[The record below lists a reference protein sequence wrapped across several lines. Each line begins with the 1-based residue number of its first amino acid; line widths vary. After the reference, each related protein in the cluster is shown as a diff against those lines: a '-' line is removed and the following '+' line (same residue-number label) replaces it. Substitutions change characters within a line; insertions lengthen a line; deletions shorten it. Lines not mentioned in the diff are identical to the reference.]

1 MTFLVTYLG
10 TDTEHIQGT
19 NPFYPRGESLSGAAN
34 AVASTPRDYLV
45 SDKVE
50 HLVSDEQI
58 LIDGPTTLGTEVG
71 DRIARGVLAMIDAV
85 SRGEK
90 DFAIAAHS
98 RGAVQGILSA
108 HEMERIQNL
117 FKQDPLPVDLI
128 AEIKKSP
135 CPYTRAAFNTPLLS
149 ERLGKINLE
158 NVGKHIQ
165 DANISMFTIDPVPG
179 GRYHGAPVAWVD
191 PRFYRIPGI
200 VKQYEQYVYQNERT
214 RCFKAI
220 VPACDSPDTVF
231 KLTSLPGHHGT
242 GSGNAKDQ
250 QFREVPKEKGVTTHV
265 QDLLVLKLLDFYRRN
280 NVEFKSDADLRDAP
294 ISDEMKELI
303 APLLALRNDPAKY
316 KARLD
321 KEYLAV
327 YSEIIKNREAY
338 KHFDNTGYAVL
349 GQEQGIWALFGLN
362 KNDRIIHYQA
372 HNDTF
377 LSSVASEA
385 IGENFLNYEHAQLY
399 LNDLL
404 KLGEDTTLADMIEN
418 ASRQFSI
425 LARHVHLL
433 SQPQS
438 MTDSVHQDQLA
449 QALKESPGKELLSE
463 ALRFLIH
470 EVSEA
475 YLNNEFRN
483 DQERGEVFNAVSQAF
498 ATFAEAAPKYP
509 LAANILDELQ
519 KGLKATLQT
528 KQAMLIEQSSKV
540 FKEIDRFHHLDDL
553 FKQLEPVLKLDNPE
567 LKEIQAILREMQQE
581 ILSAKEQQF
590 SASKLALL
598 TETYYMKLDAYR
610 TGNSS
615 PQVLPYLDQINMIML
630 ETLENQRA
638 ESTSVEK
645 KIYESLETHRALD
658 DFIRGLDDF
667 KGFNLDLNLTE
678 MQRELFE
685 KQTILKQST
694 ADYIYKEKIPLER
707 VQAICGETNKAFY
720 SNVAYQAI
728 ALGTPDPALLAKEK
742 EVEQQYERV
751 DELEKITARQQQ
763 KIEEQQSILAQNE
776 ELIAEQQGKIIQR
789 DQHIGQIE
797 EELQKQ
803 RVKLEN
809 QSAVL
814 DAHVTALGLKEAANK
829 QLQAKY
835 NDTDEAECLILIEKK
850 LSPLTQNY
858 LQHLW
863 KDIQKQAKTNEP
875 FPKNW
880 RQALNKGYPGVDN
893 KLLEKFSITV
903 DLFEKLNDRE
913 SAPDHSERVS
923 NFYRL
928 LDSRHKVLSQHR
940 DERWNNFVA
949 KAVVFVVATGILPGL
964 AILGIMALAKGH
976 SLGQSSGHTF
986 FKTAKEEITKTNP
999 ELVEDQSLD
1008 LNPGASGG

>member
-10 TDTEHIQGT
+10 TDTEHTQDT
-19 NPFYPRGESLSGAAN
+19 NTFYPRGESLSGAAN
-34 AVASTPRDYLV
+34 AVAGTLRDKLV

-50 HLVSDEQI
+50 HLVSDQQI

-71 DRIARGVLAMIDAV
+71 DRIARGVLAMIDAL

-117 FKQDPLPVDLI
+117 FKQDPLPANLI
-128 AEIKKSP
+128 DEIKKSP
-135 CPYTRAAFNTPLLS
+135 CPYTRAAFNTTQLS

-165 DANISMFTIDPVPG
+165 DAKISMFTIDPVPG

-191 PRFYRIPGI
+191 PRFYRIPAI
-200 VKQYEQYVYQNERT
+200 VKHYEQYVYQNERT

-280 NVEFKSDADLRDAP
+280 NVEFKSDTDLKDAP
-294 ISDEMKELI
+294 ISEEMKELI
-303 APLLALRNDPAKY
+303 SPLLALRNDPAKY
-316 KARLD
+316 KARLE
-321 KEYLAV
+321 KEYLAA
-327 YSEIIKNREAY
+327 YSEIVKNREAY

-362 KNDRIIHYQA
+362 KNDRIIHYQG

-377 LSSVASEA
+377 LSTVVSEA
-385 IGENFLNYEHAQLY
+385 MGENFLNYEHAQLY

-404 KLGEDTTLADMIEN
+404 KLGEDSTLAAMIEN
-418 ASRQFSI
+418 ASRKFSVM
-425 LARHVHLL
+425 ARHVHQL
-433 SQPQS
+433 SQPQLIS
-438 MTDSVHQDQLA
+438 ESVHQDQFAL
-449 QALKESPGKELLSE
+449 ALKETQGQELLSD
-463 ALRFLIH
+463 ALKFLIR

-475 YLNNEFRN
+475 YLNNEFKN
-483 DQERGEVFNAVSQAF
+483 AQERGEVFNAVSQAF
-498 ATFAEAAPKYP
+498 ATFTEAGQKYP

-528 KQAMLIEQSSKV
+528 KQGMLIEQSSKV
-540 FKEIDRFHHLDDL
+540 FKEIDRFHHLDAL
-553 FKQLEPVLKLDNPE
+553 FKQLEPVLKLDNAE
-567 LKEIQAILREMQQE
+567 LKEIQAILRQMQQE
-581 ILSAKEQQF
+581 ISSAREQQF

-610 TGNSS
+610 TGHSS
-615 PQVLPYLDQINMIML
+615 PQALPYIDQINMLML

-638 ESTSVEK
+638 ESTSVER
-645 KIYESLETHRALD
+645 KILESLETYRALE

-667 KGFNLDLNLTE
+667 QEFNLDLDLKE
-678 MQRELFE
+678 MQRELSD
-685 KQTILKQST
+685 KQAILKQST
-694 ADYIYKEKIPLER
+694 ADYIFKEKIPLEK
-707 VQAICGETNKAFY
+707 VEAICGETNKAFY

-751 DELEKITARQQQ
+751 GELEKVTARLQQ
-763 KIEEQQSILAQNE
+763 KIEEQQASLAQNE
-776 ELIAEQQGKIIQR
+776 ELIAEQEGKINQR
-789 DQHIGQIE
+789 DQHIGIIE
-797 EELQKQ
+797 EELK
-803 RVKLEN
+803 K

-814 DAHVTALGLKEAANK
+814 EVNVTALGLEKAANT
-829 QLQAKY
+829 QLKAKY
-835 NDTDEAECLILIEKK
+835 NDIEEAQCLILIEKK

-863 KDIQKQAKTNEP
+863 KDIQKQAKSNEP
-875 FPKNW
+875 FPNNW
-880 RQALNKGYPGVDN
+880 RQALNKDYPGVDH
-893 KLLEKFSITV
+893 KLLVKFSITV
-903 DLFEKLNDRE
+903 NLLEKLNDRE
-913 SAPDHSERVS
+913 STPDHSERVS
-923 NFYRL
+923 NFYTM
-928 LDSRHKVLSQHR
+928 LDSSHKSLSQHR
-940 DERWNNFVA
+940 DERWNHFVA

-976 SLGQSSGHTF
+976 SLGQSSGHAF
-986 FKTAKEEITKTNP
+986 FKTAREEITKSNP
-999 ELVEDQSLD
+999 ELIEEQSLD
-1008 LNPGASGG
+1008 LNPGANGG